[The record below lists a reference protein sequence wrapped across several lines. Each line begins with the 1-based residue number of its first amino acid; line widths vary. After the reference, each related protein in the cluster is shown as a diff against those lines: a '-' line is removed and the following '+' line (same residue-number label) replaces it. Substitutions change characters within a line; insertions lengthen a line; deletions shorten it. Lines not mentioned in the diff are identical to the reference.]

1 MGCGLRSAR
10 ERVVQTLSFELIGL
24 LLMAPL
30 YAVVA
35 GAGMRES
42 FAMVAVVSM
51 VVMTWSAIFNS
62 CFDVIELRMTG
73 RVASDRPHG
82 LRSLHAILHELTAVV
97 VSCPVIFAMSP
108 LSWAEALWVD
118 LGLTLAYAAYAYV
131 FHLVYDRLRPVRRDS
146 GMATC

>member
-35 GAGMRES
+35 DAGMRES

-62 CFDVIELRMTG
+62 CFDVIEPGYENSTTR
-73 RVASDRPHG
+73 H
-82 LRSLHAILHELTAVV
+82 
-97 VSCPVIFAMSP
+97 CPVLILRCRAWIISRQVAFYLGKLV
-108 LSWAEALWVD
+108 LS
-118 LGLTLAYAAYAYV
+118 G
-131 FHLVYDRLRPVRRDS
+131 
-146 GMATC
+146 